1 MYKKWFIF
9 AQWKTSKHLKVPLLC
24 ICVLN
29 RQGRG
34 RGGGGRT
41 VAWWTRTIKWQLR
54 DAAGVRTTARTV
66 LDAPEEAR
74 GAGLPSLRTQRLHP
88 DLIIPYLPPTICAVP
103 CTTDRGR
110 KWVGKAA
117 GQTAFLLSVHN
128 MESSPGLV
136 LNLLRCTM
144 PPNAHL
150 NLTQTH
156 SLHSDVDNQI
166 SFCHC
171 IFSFGTIQMSNRY
184 HSILVASIYWLSW
197 LGLPCTLYL
206 VTIVILNIHNLAMWK
221 WWHCATITDK
231 TAGVI
236 VT

>member
-9 AQWKTSKHLKVPLLC
+9 AQWKKSKHLKVPLLC

-41 VAWWTRTIKWQLR
+41 VEWWTRTIKWPLR

-74 GAGLPSLRTQRLHP
+74 GAGLPSLRTQRQGPDGAGPHP
-88 DLIIPYLPPTICAVP
+88 STLTSSSPTYPPPYVLSPARQTGGA
-103 CTTDRGR
+103 RE
-110 KWVGKAA
+110 GKAA

-136 LNLLRCTM
+136 LNLLHCTM

-166 SFCHC
+166 
-171 IFSFGTIQMSNRY
+171 
-184 HSILVASIYWLSW
+184 
-197 LGLPCTLYL
+197 
-206 VTIVILNIHNLAMWK
+206 
-221 WWHCATITDK
+221 
-231 TAGVI
+231 
-236 VT
+236 